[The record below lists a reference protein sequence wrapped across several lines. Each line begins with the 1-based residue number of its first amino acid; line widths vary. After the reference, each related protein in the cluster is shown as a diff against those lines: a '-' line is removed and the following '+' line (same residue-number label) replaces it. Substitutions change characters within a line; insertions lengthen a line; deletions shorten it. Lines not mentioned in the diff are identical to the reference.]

1 MAKLV
6 DASDLNSDDYYNRA
20 GSIPALSTFT
30 NLKTIIMR
38 AKKSI
43 RAWVAREKNGALF
56 LFCEKPKKRKSYWIN
71 LNTFNSLVLPKE
83 AFPNVK
89 WEDNEP
95 TRVYI
100 RRSYSNSVL
109 TSISE
114 FLIALII
121 ILIAT
126 VSISKYCA
134 DYDYYNYVELKAQ
147 YKNYIVT
154 NKYVRNSDTYVLEL
168 MNPFSKKTKEV
179 YIRDYLYYNTYFV
192 GDTIK

>member
-6 DASDLNSDDYYNRA
+6 DASDLNSDDYYNHA
-20 GSIPALSTFT
+20 GSIPALSTFI
-30 NLKTIIMR
+30 NLKTIIMG

-43 RAWVAREKNGALF
+43 RAWVA
-56 LFCEKPKKRKSYWIN
+56 
-71 LNTFNSLVLPKE
+71 
-83 AFPNVK
+83 
-89 WEDNEP
+89 
-95 TRVYI
+95 
-100 RRSYSNSVL
+100 
-109 TSISE
+109 
-114 FLIALII
+114 IALII

-134 DYDYYNYVELKAQ
+134 DYDYYNYVELKVQ

-179 YIRDYLYYNTYFV
+179 YVRYYLYYNTYFV